1 MHETPPFPVRRFTVA
16 DYEAMGEAGILTED
30 DKVELLDGWI
40 VQKSAK
46 NPARAATI
54 DQLCMEIRKLLPPG
68 WYVRSCG
75 AVVTSDSVPEPDLTI
90 VRGKPAD
97 HRRRHPHGAEV
108 GIIVQV
114 AEGSVASDRAKAD
127 IYACADIPHYWI
139 VNLDDGQV
147 EVYSEPSGA
156 GRKRVYSDR
165 KVLRGKSAV
174 EVILDSKI
182 IGSLSVREILN

>member
-1 MHETPPFPVRRFTVA
+1 
-16 DYEAMGEAGILTED
+16 
-30 DKVELLDGWI
+30 
-40 VQKSAK
+40 
-46 NPARAATI
+46 
-54 DQLCMEIRKLLPPG
+54 
-68 WYVRSCG
+68 
-75 AVVTSDSVPEPDLTI
+75 
-90 VRGKPAD
+90 
-97 HRRRHPHGAEV
+97 V